1 MSSCGEGLLRM
12 SSRRGA
18 YLMAAEALA
27 RTVALEARWTACT
40 AKVAANLTLTD
51 SGRKRH
57 LRALLERAGG
67 WYPLPGKAKG
77 VRLPVPLVQI
87 DREKLYRTLYTS
99 KSPEPS
105 RRSPAACM

>member
-67 WYPLPGKAKG
+67 
-77 VRLPVPLVQI
+77 LVQWV
-87 DREKLYRTLYTS
+87 EG
-99 KSPEPS
+99 PC
-105 RRSPAACM
+105 A